1 MGRTFSEIIQPT
13 WDTKDD
19 SVLMAPA
26 GTDAPLPAGSAD
38 EPTGDVP
45 MLDVP
50 LMSDVPSAGKK
61 HAHFEPPP
69 SIEEAKSAHRDL
81 GDLLRP
87 WRKNGKG
94 HLPFRDGD
102 KLQQWMEQMKMFLH
116 FFVDPDK
123 HGRHLGWA
131 AASLRTAQLGNKAQ
145 TGRGGYAS
153 GPETSWKINTA
164 YRSCPT

>member
-38 EPTGDVP
+38 KPTGDVP

-87 WRKNGKG
+87 R
-94 HLPFRDGD
+94 
-102 KLQQWMEQMKMFLH
+102 
-116 FFVDPDK
+116 
-123 HGRHLGWA
+123 
-131 AASLRTAQLGNKAQ
+131 
-145 TGRGGYAS
+145 
-153 GPETSWKINTA
+153 
-164 YRSCPT
+164 